1 MDKKLLNIKE
11 ICEYLGIGET
21 KARELVRGHNGFGV
35 RIGNRWYA
43 DKKQLDRWIEKQEY
57 ENRERRWQIGSEFDI
72 IKSVTEHYLLSAGR
86 R

>member
-43 DKKQLDRWIEKQEY
+43 DKKQLGAQRGGVVGRQHA
-57 ENRERRWQIGSEFDI
+57 G
-72 IKSVTEHYLLSAGR
+72 IKGMGAFQCLQHK
-86 R
+86 

>member
-1 MDKKLLNIKE
+1 MDKKLLTIKE

-43 DKKQLDRWIEKQEY
+43 DKKQLDRWIEKT
-57 ENRERRWQIGSEFDI
+57 RI
-72 IKSVTEHYLLSAGR
+72 
-86 R
+86 

>member
-43 DKKQLDRWIEKQEY
+43 DKKQEY